1 LKNGPYDSF
10 EAHGFQGQW
19 IGVIPSKDLV
29 IVRLGLM
36 TDESGWDTLDAWLQ
50 PIVDAFPAVTQP

>member
-1 LKNGPYDSF
+1 
-10 EAHGFQGQW
+10 
-19 IGVIPSKDLV
+19 VIPSKDLV

-50 PIVDAFPAVTQP
+50 PIVDAFPAVTRP